1 MINVNHKI
9 KCTHEGTS
17 ILRYI
22 KTQNKKTPKTKTKT
36 TPPSKNP
43 IDCKLHAYHTASP
56 GKANEGFLA
65 NTHCH
70 DKNNYVQT
78 ARSLLAVKSLYT
90 ERYHYPIQYARDG
103 FPEFIAQN
111 SNRHRLL
118 PRGSPPWGTA

>member
-22 KTQNKKTPKTKTKT
+22 KTQNKKHQKQKQKQ
-36 TPPSKNP
+36 PPPLKKP
-43 IDCKLHAYHTASP
+43 HRLQTVHAYHTTSP

-90 ERYHYPIQYARDG
+90 ERYHYPIKYARDG
-103 FPEFIAQN
+103 I
-111 SNRHRLL
+111 
-118 PRGSPPWGTA
+118 PRVYSTEQ